1 MTADQGLEGQER
13 PAKRH
18 GKALAMKVC
27 DVNNRLNNSG
37 WPVRCDGHH
46 QADQKEV
53 ILKKQA
59 IRAFVLLSL
68 LLSLSAIYG
77 YAQGQTLIRKVK
89 IPFDFSVN
97 NKTFPA
103 GVYSV
108 TRVNQEKIML
118 RLSSEDGREAIN
130 VITSPVQA
138 KESPKT
144 AKLIFR
150 RYGETYF
157 LSQIW
162 EPDDVDG
169 RQLPKSRTERSVERD
184 LTKRGEEP
192 AIVDIFSTP

>member
-18 GKALAMKVC
+18 GKTLAMKVC
-27 DVNNRLNNSG
+27 EVNNRFNNSG
-37 WPVRCDGHH
+37 WPVRYDGHH

-89 IPFDFSVN
+89 IPFDFSVSD
-97 NKTFPA
+97 KTLPA
-103 GVYSV
+103 GVYTV
-108 TRVNQEKIML
+108 TRVNAEKIML
-118 RLSSEDGREAIN
+118 RLSSEDGGESIN
-130 VITSPVQA
+130 IITNPVQA
-138 KESPKT
+138 KEYPKT
-144 AKLIFR
+144 GKLIFR

-157 LSQIW
+157 LSQVW
-162 EPDDVDG
+162 ESDEIQG
-169 RQLPKSRTERSVERD
+169 RQLLKSRTERSVERD
-184 LTKRGEEP
+184 LTKRGEGP
-192 AIVDIFSTP
+192 AIIDIVSTP

>member
-1 MTADQGLEGQER
+1 M
-13 PAKRH
+13 
-18 GKALAMKVC
+18 
-27 DVNNRLNNSG
+27 
-37 WPVRCDGHH
+37 
-46 QADQKEV
+46 
-53 ILKKQA
+53 KKQA
-59 IRAFVLLSL
+59 IKAFVLLSL
-68 LLSLSAIYG
+68 LLPLSAIYI
-77 YAQGQTLIRKVK
+77 YAQGTTLIKKVK
-89 IPFDFSVN
+89 IPFDFSVGA
-97 NKTFPA
+97 KTFPA

-184 LTKRGEEP
+184 LTKRGEGP
-192 AIVDIFSTP
+192 AIVDIVSTP